1 MEKARA
7 VLKQWRYRPL
17 IVICAAIAVGAAL
30 GFFWAR
36 HLIDREHLSPTDAY
50 IPVIYAKFSAAWAA
64 GFGFVGLVIAYLI
77 EFFLGTGANRP
88 SNKR

>member
-1 MEKARA
+1 MEEART
-7 VLKQWRYRPL
+7 VLKQRRHTPL
-17 IVICAAIAVGAAL
+17 IVIFVAIAAGAAL

-36 HLIDREHLSPTDAY
+36 HLIDREHLSPTDPY
-50 IPVIYAKFSAAWAA
+50 IPVIYAKFTAAWAA
-64 GFGFVGLVIAYLI
+64 GFGFVGLIIAYLI